1 MHLFRMS
8 TIKTSTGPK
17 NNKICIL
24 ETQQFWQSG
33 LISNSNKQ
41 MKDGVGD
48 KELICPVKKF
58 LLHYTGQHWDPF
70 LSSWA
75 AVGGLGVM
83 LHCSKNS
90 T

>member
-24 ETQQFWQSG
+24 ETQQFWQLG

-41 MKDGVGD
+41 MKDGVGE
-48 KELICPVKKF
+48 KELIHSMKKF
-58 LLHYTGQHWDPF
+58 LLCYAGQHWGPF
-70 LSSWA
+70 FSCWA
-75 AVGGLGVM
+75 VVEGLEGYAP
-83 LHCSKNS
+83 L
-90 T
+90 